1 MGTVRRIFW
10 DTMIHAYWFEDH
22 AKLSDRVQ
30 QIYETMLQR
39 GDILCSS
46 PFVLGEVLV
55 GPLRTHDLTA
65 ANLIQQFFESKEVT
79 LFPFQP
85 EAARTFA
92 ELRANH
98 GLKSLDALHL
108 AAASNAGVD
117 LFLTYDRRL
126 NKLTVPGIKFIVS
139 LDTDL
144 F

>member
-1 MGTVRRIFW
+1 MESVRRIFW

-30 QIYETMLQR
+30 QIYESMLQR
-39 GDILCSS
+39 GDLLCSS
-46 PFVLGEVLV
+46 SFVLGEVLV
-55 GPLRTHDLTA
+55 GPLRTQDVA
-65 ANLIQQFFESKEVT
+65 AADLIQQFFESPEVT

-85 EAARTFA
+85 QAARIFA
-92 ELRANH
+92 ELRACQ
-98 GLKSLDALHL
+98 GLKPLDALHL
-108 AAASNAGVD
+108 AVAASAGVD

-126 NKLTVPGIKFIVS
+126 NKLTVPGIKFIAS

>member
-1 MGTVRRIFW
+1 
-10 DTMIHAYWFEDH
+10 MIHAYWFENH
-22 AKLSDRVQ
+22 PKYGNRIK
-30 QIYETMLQR
+30 QIYDSMLQR

-46 PFVLGEVLV
+46 SFVLGEVLV
-55 GPLRTHDLTA
+55 GPLKTQAFA
-65 ANLIQQFFESKEVT
+65 AADLIQQFFESDQVM

-85 EAARTFA
+85 KAARTFA

-108 AAASNAGVD
+108 AVASCAGVD

-126 NKLTVPGIKFIVS
+126 NKLVVPGINFIVS
-139 LDTDL
+139 IDTDL